1 MQKGEKR
8 LDLNDRIFELADQ
21 KYKEQKDFAA
31 ALGVTPSIVSEWR
44 RRKSSSYRKYLSQI
58 AMVLDTTTDY
68 LVSGSGP
75 KHRSQIL
82 ADFDVPRS
90 TPPPPGAG
98 TVQVG
103 SQRVKGG
110 MENIHVMGDIV
121 SSKTGLRENLLKAA
135 FFEGGEDLTQ
145 EEMDELW
152 EDAKDYIQYKLDQ
165 RRRRKHDQ

>member
-1 MQKGEKR
+1 M
-8 LDLNDRIFELADQ
+8 DTADRIFELVDA
-21 KYKEQKDFAA
+21 KYKDQKDFAA
-31 ALGVTPSIVSEWR
+31 DIGATPTQVSKWR
-44 RRKSSSYRKYLSQI
+44 GHISKSYVKYLSQI

-75 KHRSQIL
+75 KHRDQIL

-98 TVQVG
+98 TVLVG

-121 SSKTGLRENLLKAA
+121 AGKTSLRENLLKAA